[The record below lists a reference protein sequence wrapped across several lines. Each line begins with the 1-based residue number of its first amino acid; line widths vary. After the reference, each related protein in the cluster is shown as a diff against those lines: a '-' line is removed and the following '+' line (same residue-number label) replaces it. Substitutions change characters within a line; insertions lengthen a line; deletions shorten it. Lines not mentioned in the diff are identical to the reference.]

1 MIFHI
6 FSEWLSAKNK
16 LLGEEKWTLDK
27 IILHRDLADYVKTV
41 EIGEKKIQGEEFRLI
56 DGEGEK
62 SEVKIISTRDA
73 LELAKE
79 RNLDLVEVSPNANPP
94 VCKILNFGK
103 YRYEQE
109 KRLRDSRKNQKALK
123 NKEIRMQPK
132 IGAGDLDTKAKHIQE
147 FLDDGNKVKVTIRFR
162 GRELAHTELGFDVL
176 KEVEKRL
183 REGSYVIEKAPAMEG
198 RFMSMTLNSKVK

>member
-1 MIFHI
+1 M
-6 FSEWLSAKNK
+6 
-16 LLGEEKWTLDK
+16 
-27 IILHRDLADYVKTV
+27 ADIKGLRINEQIRVREV
-41 EIGEKKIQGEEFRLI
+41 RLI

-94 VCKILNFGK
+94 VCKIMDFGK
-103 YRYEQE
+103 YRFEQE
-109 KRLRDSRKNQKALK
+109 KKLRDSKKNQKVLK
-123 NKEIRMQPK
+123 IKEIRMQPK
-132 IGAGDLDTKAKHIQE
+132 IGSGDLDTKAKHAQE
-147 FLDDGNKVKVTIRFR
+147 FLDEGAKVKVTIRFR

-183 REGSYVIEKAPAMEG
+183 TEGSYVIEKPAAMDG
-198 RFMSMTLNSKVK
+198 RFMSMTLSSKAKK

>member
-1 MIFHI
+1 M
-6 FSEWLSAKNK
+6 
-16 LLGEEKWTLDK
+16 
-27 IILHRDLADYVKTV
+27 ADIKGLRINEQIRVREV
-41 EIGEKKIQGEEFRLI
+41 RLI

-132 IGAGDLDTKAKHIQE
+132 IGAGDLDI
-147 FLDDGNKVKVTIRFR
+147 
-162 GRELAHTELGFDVL
+162 
-176 KEVEKRL
+176 
-183 REGSYVIEKAPAMEG
+183 
-198 RFMSMTLNSKVK
+198 